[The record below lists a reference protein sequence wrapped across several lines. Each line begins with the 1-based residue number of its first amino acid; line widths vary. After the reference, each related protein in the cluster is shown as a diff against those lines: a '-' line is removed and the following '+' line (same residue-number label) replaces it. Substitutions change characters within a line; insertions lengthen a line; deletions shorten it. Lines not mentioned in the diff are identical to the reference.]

1 MEKMFYQIG
10 GSDST
15 LDLSMFDTSKVTNM
29 NGLFYSNEWISINL
43 KSFNT
48 SLVTNFSYMFK

>member
-1 MEKMFYQIG
+1 MEKMFYQIS
-10 GSDST
+10 GSDSI